1 MKIKKTKLWQKQAIK
16 DLLFL
21 NLIIVVAFAFQS
33 LRPDLTPPPPYEVP
47 EALLCAANA
56 THSNDSTPKPQNPR
70 INAGNEN
77 EDAKKVAITFDDGP
91 HPRYTEPILD
101 GLKERGVVATFFIT
115 GDHAEKYPEI
125 VKRIHDEGH
134 LIGNHTYSHIQLT
147 KYNLEEFADELSL
160 TSQIIADITGA
171 ETLFVR
177 PPYGLWDIRLEA
189 DLNMFPVMWT
199 IDPRDWARTNV
210 TGIVNDVVNKVKPND
225 IILLHDE
232 YESTQNA
239 SLIIIDQLLEAGYE
253 FVTVEEILLN

>member
-1 MKIKKTKLWQKQAIK
+1 MKNVRCGLWQRRAIR

-21 NLIIVVAFAFQS
+21 YLILAVAFAFRGVKPAAIS
-33 LRPDLTPPPPYEVP
+33 SEIAPDAVLAWNPVLET
-47 EALLCAANA
+47 AAPDQEE
-56 THSNDSTPKPQNPR
+56 T
-70 INAGNEN
+70 
-77 EDAKKVAITFDDGP
+77 KKVAITFDDGP
-91 HPRYTEPILD
+91 HPKYTEPLLD
-101 GLKERGVVATFFIT
+101 GLKERGVIANFFIT

-147 KYNLEEFADELSL
+147 KNNLAEFAEELSL
-160 TSQIIADITGA
+160 TSQIIAEITGA

-199 IDPRDWARTNV
+199 VDPRDWARTNV
-210 TGIVNDVVNKVKPND
+210 SGIVNDVVSKVKPYD

-239 SLIIIDQLLEAGYE
+239 ALLIIDRLLEEGYE

>member
-1 MKIKKTKLWQKQAIK
+1 MKNVRGGLWQKRAIR

-21 NLIIVVAFAFQS
+21 YLILAVTFAFQN
-33 LRPDLTPPPPYEVP
+33 LKPTVITPEKTAETMLAWSPTIKT
-47 EALLCAANA
+47 A
-56 THSNDSTPKPQNPR
+56 TPGQEET
-70 INAGNEN
+70 
-77 EDAKKVAITFDDGP
+77 KKVAITFDDGP
-91 HPRYTEPILD
+91 HPKYTEPLLD
-101 GLKERGVVATFFIT
+101 GLKERGVIANFFVT
-115 GDHAEKYPEI
+115 GDHAEQYPEI

-147 KYNLEEFADELSL
+147 KHNLAEFAEELSL
-160 TSQIIADITGA
+160 TSQIIAEITGA

-199 IDPRDWARTNV
+199 VDPRDWARTNV
-210 TGIVNDVVNKVKPND
+210 SGIVNDVVSKVKPYD

-239 SLIIIDQLLEAGYE
+239 ALLIIDRLLEEGYE